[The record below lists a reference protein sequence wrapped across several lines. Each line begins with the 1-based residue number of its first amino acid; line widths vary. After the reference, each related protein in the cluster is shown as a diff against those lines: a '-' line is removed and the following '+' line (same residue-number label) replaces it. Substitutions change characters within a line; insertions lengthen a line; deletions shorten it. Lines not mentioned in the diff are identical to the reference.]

1 MALLP
6 LRFASSSIL
15 GLNYALCGSRVVI
28 QPFSIPYIFEYV
40 QPENLSLHHRSC
52 PFITGLVLL
61 SQVLSFYH
69 RSCPFITGLVLLS
82 QVLSFYH
89 RSCPFITGLV
99 LLSQVLSFYH
109 RSCPCITG
117 LVLLSQVLSSHTEL
131 DTSCLLLA
139 STPKFI
145 LFISHTDS
153 CSADQFVCADY
164 SCIDAS
170 LRCDG
175 KVDCG
180 QHGGDEDD
188 CCE

>member
-6 LRFASSSIL
+6 LCLASSSIL

-28 QPFSIPYIFEYV
+28 QPFSTPYIFEYV
-40 QPENLSLHHRSC
+40 QPENLSFHHRSC
-52 PFITGLVLL
+52 PF
-61 SQVLSFYH
+61 
-69 RSCPFITGLVLLS
+69 
-82 QVLSFYH
+82 
-89 RSCPFITGLV
+89 
-99 LLSQVLSFYH
+99 
-109 RSCPCITG
+109 ITG

-164 SCIDAS
+164 SCIDAL

-175 KVDCG
+175 KVDCR